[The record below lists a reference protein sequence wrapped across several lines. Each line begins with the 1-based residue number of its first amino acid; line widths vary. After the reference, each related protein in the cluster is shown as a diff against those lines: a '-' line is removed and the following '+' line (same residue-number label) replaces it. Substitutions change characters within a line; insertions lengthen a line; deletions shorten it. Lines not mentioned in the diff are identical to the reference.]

1 MFNFLFI
8 LKTYALFSWLYFMNK
23 IKEGI
28 VTKINTK
35 PEIYTY
41 AILQNLV
48 LHINT
53 NMQLFPSIWLTL
65 D

>member
-1 MFNFLFI
+1 
-8 LKTYALFSWLYFMNK
+8 MNK